1 MTKPLALIVEDDP
14 GLSQIFSMALQ
25 DDFDTEA
32 VSDGYAAQARLAQV
46 VPAVVVL
53 DLHIPGPSGATIFDL
68 LRGDARFA
76 KTRTIVSTAD
86 ANEAELLRDR
96 ADIVLLKP
104 VSPIQLRE
112 LASRLFKPS

>member
-1 MTKPLALIVEDDP
+1 MIKPLALIVEDDP
-14 GLSQIFSMALQ
+14 ALSQIFSLALAGE
-25 DDFDTEA
+25 FDTEA
-32 VSDGYAAQARLAQV
+32 VTDGYAAQARLAKM

-53 DLHIPGPSGATIFDL
+53 DLHIPGPSGASIIDL
-68 LRGDARFA
+68 LHADARFA
-76 KTRTIVSTAD
+76 MTRTILSTAD
-86 ANEAELLRDR
+86 ANEAERLRDQ